1 MQKLPS
7 FDAELAQ
14 ERNNASD
21 SGEVSL
27 YPLYF
32 FNKIGYIPLNTSQ
45 LDIYLFKFE
54 NWVFIPENVKI
65 MDIYP

>member
-32 FNKIGYIPLNTSQ
+32 FDKIGYIPLNTSQ

-54 NWVFIPENVKI
+54 N
-65 MDIYP
+65 